1 MSEITVTVERIEAI
15 EPHPNADKL
24 EIAKVA
30 GTQTLIVKGQFRA
43 GDLCVYFPPD
53 ILLPGDVSEALGV
66 AKYLK
71 TATWDGLEVS
81 VSRGRLPAAGHAELW
96 LRPTAAGGHGSQRP
110 RLLT

>member
-1 MSEITVTVERIEAI
+1 MSEITVTVERIEAV

-53 ILLPGDVSEALGV
+53 ILLPGDVSETLGV

-71 TATWDGLEVS
+71 TATWDGWKFPCRVAACRL
-81 VSRGRLPAAGHAELW
+81 RGTPSYGFAQPL
-96 LRPTAAGGHGSQRP
+96 
-110 RLLT
+110 

>member
-1 MSEITVTVERIEAI
+1 MSEITVTIERIEAI

-71 TATWDGLEVS
+71 TATWTAGSFRVAWPPAGCGAH
-81 VSRGRLPAAGHAELW
+81 RAMALPNRCRRTW
-96 LRPTAAGGHGSQRP
+96 LTAAP
-110 RLLT
+110 ALM

>member
-66 AKYLK
+66 AKVPQDRHLGGFGSFPCRV
-71 TATWDGLEVS
+71 AACRL
-81 VSRGRLPAAGHAELW
+81 RGSELW
-96 LRPTAAGGHGSQRP
+96 VRPTAAGGHGSQRP
-110 RLLT
+110 RL

>member
-43 GDLCVYFPPD
+43 GDRCVYFPPD

-71 TATWDGLEVS
+71 TATWEGWKFPCRVAAC
-81 VSRGRLPAAGHAELW
+81 RLGVRRAMASPNRCRRTW
-96 LRPTAAGGHGSQRP
+96 PTAAP
-110 RLLT
+110 AVT